1 MSQAIEALPKMEE
14 DENVSSKDASTTEEK
29 ILSPTRK
36 KLRNNLVI
44 AAILMNAFLAAL
56 DMLIITVA
64 LPTIVKDLNAPNSGY
79 AWIGSSFIIAVSA
92 AGPIWGKTS
101 DIFGRKP
108 VLLSANIVFMV
119 GSLIC
124 ALAQN
129 LGMLLAGRA
138 IQGVGAGGLS
148 ILTNV
153 IISDI
158 FSLRERGFYLSL
170 IGLTWAFATAI
181 GPLIGGGFAQNVSWR
196 WCFWINLP
204 CDGLAFA
211 LLFLFLKVHNPRTPL
226 LAGLK
231 AIDWLGSLTIT
242 AATVLFLLGIQ
253 FGGVVFPWDSTT
265 VICLIVF
272 GLLTYGLFFL
282 VQWRLSPFPLLPPR
296 IFAHRSTAA
305 VLGVAFSHG
314 IAYISGAY
322 YIPLYFQTVLGAT
335 PTLGGVWFL
344 PSAGTLT
351 VSILL
356 SGIYQ
361 KKTGR
366 YLELLFASF
375 FLMTLG
381 NGLYTDLKP
390 YRSWSRI
397 VIFQIITGA
406 GVGPLFQ
413 APLVAL
419 QTKLAPSD
427 IAAGL
432 SAYTSM
438 RNVAAAIS
446 VVCGQVI
453 LQSRLTKH
461 YTQFVDAGIS
471 NGLAKALS
479 SGDAI
484 TATSR
489 ANALPTAQWNL
500 VAGVTSDA
508 FRYIWIFNC
517 AISFAGLLVC
527 FLITRSKLSSDHVVH
542 QTGLAGM
549 KAAQTVSSSGEL
561 TPRPVPGLEED
572 YGEGV

>member
-1 MSQAIEALPKMEE
+1 MSEAIEPKPKMEK
-14 DENVSSKDASTTEEK
+14 DENLSSKDSSTAEEK
-29 ILSPTRK
+29 TIPPARK
-36 KLRNNLVI
+36 KLQTNLVM

-108 VLLSANIVFMV
+108 ILLSANIVFMV

-124 ALAQN
+124 ALAEN

-148 ILTNV
+148 VLTNV
-153 IISDI
+153 IISDM

-211 LLFLFLKVHNPRTPL
+211 LLFFLLKVHNPRTPL

-231 AIDWLGSLTIT
+231 GIDWLGSLTNT
-242 AATVLFLLGIQ
+242 AATVLFLLGVQ
-253 FGGVVFPWDSTT
+253 FGGVVFLWDSAT
-265 VICLIVF
+265 VICLIIF
-272 GLLTYGLFFL
+272 GLLTYGLFFV

-335 PTLGGVWFL
+335 PILGGVWFL

-375 FLMTLG
+375 FVMILG

-390 YRSWSRI
+390 FRSWSRI
-397 VIFQIITGA
+397 VIYQIIAGA
-406 GVGPLFQ
+406 GIGPLFQ
-413 APLVAL
+413 APLVAI
-419 QTKLAPSD
+419 QTKLAPTD

-438 RNVAAAIS
+438 RNVASAIS

-453 LQSRLTKH
+453 LQSRLSKH
-461 YTQFVDAGIS
+461 HTQFIDAGIS
-471 NGLAKALS
+471 NGLAEALS

-484 TATSR
+484 TAISQTQ
-489 ANALPTAQWNL
+489 ALPAAQRSL
-500 VAGVTSDA
+500 VAGVTNDA
-508 FRYIWIFNC
+508 FRYIWVFNC
-517 AISFAGLLVC
+517 AVSFAGLLVC

-549 KAAQTVSSSGEL
+549 RAARAVASSGDP
-561 TPRPVPGLEED
+561 TPRPVPATEKTHSEE
-572 YGEGV
+572 V